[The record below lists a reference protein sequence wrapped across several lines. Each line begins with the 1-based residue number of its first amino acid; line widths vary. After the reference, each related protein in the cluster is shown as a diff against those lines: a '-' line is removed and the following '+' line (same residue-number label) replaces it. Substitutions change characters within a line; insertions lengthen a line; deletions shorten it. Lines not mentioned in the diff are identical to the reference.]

1 MKNIYNLFRIAS
13 RIRSQRLKLLGIYF
27 LHMTRQRYL
36 GVFIDPI
43 LACNFRC
50 RMCYFSDGEK
60 RKTLKGSLAFQD
72 IEAISK
78 SLYHR
83 ALKLQI
89 GCGAE
94 PTLYKDLYKVVA
106 LGKQYKVPYISL
118 TTNGNI
124 LTYESLYKLV
134 ATGLDELTLSMHGVK
149 KDTYEY
155 MMVNGKY
162 EKFCALIDATIKV
175 KQQYPGFKLRINY
188 TMNGDNVEELSQL
201 FDIFPD
207 LPVDILQLRPIQ
219 NIGNTVYSNYSL
231 EKLFSYFESVI
242 RPLHDECVRRGII
255 CISPTK
261 ENLNVLQSKE
271 TSDMISDVTY
281 CYISPDICWKE
292 DFDYRTQNFEQ
303 YSRKHHL
310 GWSLIKK
317 ICFPFKR
324 TKVNKT
330 RKMNYT
336 VE

>member
-201 FDIFPD
+201 FKVSSINS
-207 LPVDILQLRPIQ
+207 I
-219 NIGNTVYSNYSL
+219 Y
-231 EKLFSYFESVI
+231 
-242 RPLHDECVRRGII
+242 PLV
-255 CISPTK
+255 
-261 ENLNVLQSKE
+261 
-271 TSDMISDVTY
+271 SDS
-281 CYISPDICWKE
+281 
-292 DFDYRTQNFEQ
+292 RT
-303 YSRKHHL
+303 L
-310 GWSLIKK
+310 
-317 ICFPFKR
+317 
-324 TKVNKT
+324 
-330 RKMNYT
+330 
-336 VE
+336 